1 MESVRNEF
9 FRINGGGK
17 AMKDRTKVEIS
28 TALTTLLA
36 KKAIADI
43 TVREIV
49 ELCEIRRQT
58 FYYHFADIYALMDW
72 TLEYRLGIYRKAHEL
87 PERDWKEELWQIFE
101 FFMSVQPLIINA
113 YNSENRRYY
122 ELFMERQS
130 CPVVADLLQSNP
142 GIANLSVEKQNFIC
156 RAYSRVFVGLFL
168 DWVSNG
174 MKAKD
179 LDCFSDA
186 CILVEGGIEGAL
198 KKFKK

>member
-1 MESVRNEF
+1 MNFSHYW
-9 FRINGGGK
+9 GGEK
-17 AMKDRTKVEIS
+17 AMKDRTKVDIS

-142 GIANLSVEKQNFIC
+142 GIANMSVEKQNFIC